1 MAEAVFRPPKRKRRV
16 HESYGSPLPVPC
28 GQDHGPEKDFRI
40 FQAEMINSHV
50 IVRGLEDMEQLY
62 GKVGAGGWAR
72 PPRASRAPPAHPR
85 KQTASDPHTL
95 LEVRSSVGAESG
107 APRTIN
113 PTHGPTL

>member
-16 HESYGSPLPVPC
+16 QESYGSPLPVPC
-28 GQDHGPEKDFRI
+28 GQDRGPEKDFRI

-62 GKVGAGGWAR
+62 GKVGAGDWAR